1 MLQVEVVKSGLILDI
16 SLKGELV
23 DFADEK
29 SYIYAK
35 DESCVLPM

>member
-16 SLKGELV
+16 SLKGELI

-29 SYIYAK
+29 SCIYAK